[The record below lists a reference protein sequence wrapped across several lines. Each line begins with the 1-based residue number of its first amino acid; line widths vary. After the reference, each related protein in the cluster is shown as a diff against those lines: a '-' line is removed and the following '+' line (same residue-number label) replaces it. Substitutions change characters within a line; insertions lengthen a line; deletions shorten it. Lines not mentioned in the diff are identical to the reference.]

1 MRDEGRAALA
11 DRLVLVAGP
20 LRGPDGHA
28 EDAAALDTLRAPAP
42 NAPAARVHRPALPEL
57 PDRARTGTPE
67 EIRRAL
73 GRLVEEHTPTPGSE
87 PDPALRAVIAE
98 LLRHPRA
105 GVRLHA
111 HRVSRALF
119 DRDAHAR
126 STAVLLSEPL
136 PEVVRMAVRT
146 LGRLAWKPAL
156 PELISLLGH
165 PELPSAAPRAKR
177 SPDSARRRSPRC
189 AGRRRTPGPTGDRA
203 TRIFSPGWRNPTRAR
218 S

>member
-1 MRDEGRAALA
+1 MRGEGHAALA

-20 LRGPDGHA
+20 LRGPDAHVDD
-28 EDAAALDTLRAPAP
+28 DAAALDTLRAPAP

-57 PDRARTGTPE
+57 LDRARTGTPE
-67 EIRRAL
+67 EIRRGL
-73 GRLVEEHTPTPGSE
+73 RRLVEEHTPTPGSE

-126 STAVLLSEPL
+126 STAVLLSDPL

-146 LGRLAWKPAL
+146 LGRLVWEPAL

-165 PELPSAAPRAKR
+165 PKPPVRSAAREAVTGFGAAAVPALRRAAAHAR
-177 SPDSARRRSPRC
+177 PDRRSRH
-189 AGRRRTPGPTGDRA
+189 TDLL
-203 TRIFSPGWRNPTRAR
+203 AR
-218 S
+218 LAESDAST